1 MGTNELFISQRVHFV
16 QMKTKEKIKRN
27 KFHFLN
33 QERKKEK
40 KTRVESDLIY

>member
-16 QMKTKEKIKRN
+16 QMKTKEK
-27 KFHFLN
+27 N
-33 QERKKEK
+33 QKKQISFFKSRKKEK

>member
-1 MGTNELFISQRVHFV
+1 
-16 QMKTKEKIKRN
+16 MKTKEENQKKQISFFK
-27 KFHFLN
+27 N